1 MTNAAPLAFDPGML
15 ASLGAVLGVFGGV
28 IGSSIGTGIAAS
40 AGPPVI
46 SENPALT
53 KQVFIL
59 AALPLTQTFYGF
71 VFGLLTLTTILP
83 TISSISW
90 LKAGA
95 FFGVGLFTMSAE
107 LFSAWQQGVIC
118 RSGILELPRS
128 GGKVLTPSLILAAY
142 VEMLGILGLVLG
154 YVLNIVISGLPI

>member
-1 MTNAAPLAFDPGML
+1 MDSTSLVFDPSML
-15 ASLGAVLGVFGGV
+15 ASLGAILGVFGGV

-46 SENPALT
+46 SEDPTLA

-71 VFGLLTLTTILP
+71 IFGLLTLTTILP
-83 TISSISW
+83 TMSNISW

-118 RSGILELPRS
+118 RSGILELPKA
-128 GGKVLTPSLILAAY
+128 GGKILTPSLILASY

-154 YVLNIVISGLPI
+154 YLLNTVISRLPI